1 MFKGLT
7 YKIIIIIVVVGAIA
21 VSYYYYAQYRKAQK
35 LLQSPTLVAAQEAK
49 SLTAKVFALMELPKG
64 EDPTIATVSDTKK
77 LAGQAFFVNSQNGD
91 KVLIYSNAKKAILYR
106 PSINKI
112 IEVAPISTGVASQ
125 SSVPTTSITP
135 VPTSVVPA
143 TTTLTPTPAKKLVRV
158 AIYNGTKTAG
168 LAGSYATQLTDKF
181 ISIEV
186 VKKDNSKGDY
196 TSILVI
202 DLTGKNA
209 DMAKQIASSL
219 KGKVGTIP
227 ADEVKPDAD
236 ILVIL
241 GQ

>member
-1 MFKGLT
+1 MSKGLI
-7 YKIIIIIVVVGAIA
+7 YKIVITVVVVGAIIIS
-21 VSYYYYAQYRKAQK
+21 SYFYIQYRKTQK
-35 LLQSPTLVAAQEAK
+35 LLQNPTLVAAQETK
-49 SLTAKVFALMELPKG
+49 SLTAKVFALMELPGG

-77 LAGQAFFVNSQNGD
+77 LAGQPFFVNSQNGD

-112 IEVAPISTGVASQ
+112 IEVAPISTDVASQ
-125 SSVPTTSITP
+125 SSVPTTSITS
-135 VPTSVVPA
+135 VPTSTVLT
-143 TTTLTPTPAKKLVRV
+143 TTTLTPAPVKKLTRV

-181 ISIEV
+181 ATIEV
-186 VKKDNSKGDY
+186 VKKDNSRGDY
-196 TSILVI
+196 TSILVV
-202 DLTGKNA
+202 DLTGTNS
-209 DMAKQIASSL
+209 DMVKQIASNL

-236 ILVIL
+236 ILVII